1 MTMSPLS
8 RVEKSPTSTV
18 PTGRP
23 TPHRRKLA
31 GPQGRAVLVP
41 QVSVAGGIAAGAAD
55 QAAVAAVVVVA
66 EAVDRSN
73 FVKSLKKRG
82 RVASATPLFVK
93 NAPWLA
99 FAALSVVWGST
110 WFASD
115 TLTQYVP
122 PLRGSA
128 ARFLLVAVLCLPV
141 ILAKRVLLPRGRA
154 LGFILQ
160 LSATMVAVPL
170 VLLLWARQYASSATV
185 TVLFAAMP
193 LLVVLMTP
201 VAVPRRGLQAAIVGL
216 GAMTL
221 VVNATGSLAQ
231 AGGAA
236 IALIAVAFL
245 GASSLTARRELSSVH
260 PVMVVA
266 LLAGAAALLLFFA
279 SLVVERGQ
287 PAQWNQSVLGSLI
300 FLSAVAGAPAYATY
314 FWLLQQREA
323 YQVATLQWIEPMVAI
338 GETALFL
345 RLGLSLSVIA
355 ASLITLV
362 CLVFVMQARAE
373 DDKNVSLLGN

>member
-1 MTMSPLS
+1 
-8 RVEKSPTSTV
+8 V
-18 PTGRP
+18 
-23 TPHRRKLA
+23 
-31 GPQGRAVLVP
+31 
-41 QVSVAGGIAAGAAD
+41 
-55 QAAVAAVVVVA
+55 AVAAAVVAA

-73 FVKSLKKRG
+73 FVGNRTTRG
-82 RVASATPLFVK
+82 RVASATPFFVK
-93 NAPWLA
+93 HAWWLA

-115 TLTQYVP
+115 TLTEYVP

-128 ARFLLVAVLCLPV
+128 ARFFLVAILCLPV
-141 ILAKRVLLPRGRA
+141 ILGKRVSLPRGRA
-154 LGFILQ
+154 LGFVLQ
-160 LSATMVAVPL
+160 LSATMVVVPL
-170 VLLLWARQYASSATV
+170 VLLLWAKQYASSGTV

-201 VAVPRRGLQAAIVGL
+201 VTVPRRALQAAMVGL

-221 VVNATGSLAQ
+221 VVNATPSLAQ
-231 AGGAA
+231 VGGAA

-245 GASSLTARRELSSVH
+245 GASSLTARRELSGVH

-266 LLAGAAALLLFFA
+266 LLAGAAALVLFLV

-287 PAQWNQSVLGSLI
+287 PAQWNQNVLGSLI

-345 RLGLSLSVIA
+345 RLSLSLSVIA
-355 ASLITLV
+355 ASLVTLV
-362 CLVFVMQARAE
+362 CLVLVMQARAE

>member
-1 MTMSPLS
+1 
-8 RVEKSPTSTV
+8 VETSPTSTV
-18 PTGRP
+18 PMGRP
-23 TPHRRKLA
+23 TLHPRKLA
-31 GPQGRAVLVP
+31 GPQDRAVLVP
-41 QVSVAGGIAAGAAD
+41 EVNVAGGIAAGVAD
-55 QAAVAAVVVVA
+55 QAAAAAGVVAA
-66 EAVDRSN
+66 EAADRSNVRSN
-73 FVKSLKKRG
+73 FVNSCTKRG
-82 RVASATPLFVK
+82 CVTNATPFFVRH
-93 NAPWLA
+93 APWLA

-110 WFASD
+110 WFASG
-115 TLTQYVP
+115 TFTQYVP

-128 ARFLLVAVLCLPV
+128 ARFLLAALLCLPV
-141 ILAKRVLLPRGRA
+141 ILAKRVSLPRGRA
-154 LGFILQ
+154 LSFILQ

-170 VLLLWARQYASSATV
+170 VLLLWAKQYASSSTV

-193 LLVVLMTP
+193 LFVVLMTP
-201 VAVPRRGLQAAIVGL
+201 VAVPRRALQAAIVGL

-236 IALIAVAFL
+236 VALIAVTLL
-245 GASSLTARRELSSVH
+245 GASSLTARRELGSVH

-266 LLAGAAALLLFFA
+266 LLAGAAAVLLFLA

-287 PAQWNQSVLGSLI
+287 PAQWNQSAVGSLI

-323 YQVATLQWIEPMVAI
+323 YQVATLQWIEPMVAV

-345 RLGLSLSVIA
+345 RLPLSLSVIA
-355 ASLITLV
+355 ASLVTLV
-362 CLVFVMQARAE
+362 CLLLVMQAPAE

>member
-1 MTMSPLS
+1 
-8 RVEKSPTSTV
+8 
-18 PTGRP
+18 
-23 TPHRRKLA
+23 
-31 GPQGRAVLVP
+31 
-41 QVSVAGGIAAGAAD
+41 
-55 QAAVAAVVVVA
+55 
-66 EAVDRSN
+66 
-73 FVKSLKKRG
+73 
-82 RVASATPLFVK
+82 VASATPFFVK
-93 NAPWLA
+93 HARWLA

-110 WFASD
+110 WFASAN
-115 TLTQYVP
+115 LTEYVP
-122 PLRGSA
+122 PLRGAA
-128 ARFLLVAVLCLPV
+128 ARFLLAALLCLPV
-141 ILAKRVLLPRGRA
+141 ILAKRVPLPPGRA

-170 VLLLWARQYASSATV
+170 VLLLWAKQYASSATV

-201 VAVPRRGLQAAIVGL
+201 VAVPRRALQAAMVGL
-216 GAMTL
+216 GAMSL
-221 VVNATGSLAQ
+221 VVNATPTLAQ

-236 IALIAVAFL
+236 VALIAVAFL

-266 LLAGAAALLLFFA
+266 LLAGAAALLLFLA

-287 PAQWNQSVLGSLI
+287 PAQWNQSALGSLI

-323 YQVATLQWIEPMVAI
+323 YQVATLQWIEPMVAL

-345 RLGLSLSVIA
+345 RLPLSLSVIA
-355 ASLITLV
+355 ASLVTLV
-362 CLVFVMQARAE
+362 CLLLVMQVRAE